1 MCALD
6 KLTFDAHNGSVDVFK
21 AVSSET
27 GGIIRHK
34 TWATSS
40 SLCNRLYGEGSWSL
54 STSSQLTNPS
64 TLSEASLPHLLLSNR
79 SPAHPWRYFLSLQAS
94 WIRRADKGKKTN
106 LPGCRTALL
115 PRRQPHRNTS
125 SQLPT
130 PAPQLSSSGHSR
142 IQKTSNHRTPCAI
155 LQLDWRIRVSSSFRS
170 IARYAE
176 SWELS
181 ETIAIIEMM
190 SSGMIKKKFQ

>member
-1 MCALD
+1 MD
-6 KLTFDAHNGSVDVFK
+6 PWMFWKLCRLRLETYEDSKLELLHLHSAIAFTEKAHDPCQLLHNWQIHRRFLK
-21 AVSSET
+21 LHYRICFYQ
-27 GGIIRHK
+27 IIRQHILG
-34 TWATSS
+34 ATSFPF
-40 SLCNRLYGEGSWSL
+40 RLLEFGEH
-54 STSSQLTNPS
+54 TREKNT
-64 TLSEASLPHLLLSNR
+64 
-79 SPAHPWRYFLSLQAS
+79 
-94 WIRRADKGKKTN
+94 D

-130 PAPQLSSSGHSR
+130 PAPHLSSSGLSR
-142 IQKTSNHRTPCAI
+142 IHKTSNHRTPCAI

-181 ETIAIIEMM
+181 QTIAIIEMM

>member
-1 MCALD
+1 MD
-6 KLTFDAHNGSVDVFK
+6 KLKFDALNGSVDVLK

-27 GGIIRHK
+27 GDIRRHK

-64 TLSEASLPHLLLSNR
+64 TLSEASSPHLLLSI
-79 SPAHPWRYFLSLQAS
+79 
-94 WIRRADKGKKTN
+94 IRQHILGATSFPFRLLEFGEHTREKNTD

-115 PRRQPHRNTS
+115 PRRQPRRNTS

-130 PAPQLSSSGHSR
+130 PAPHLSSSGLSR
-142 IQKTSNHRTPCAI
+142 IHKTSNHRTPCAI
-155 LQLDWRIRVSSSFRS
+155 LQLNWRIRVSSSFRS

-176 SWELS
+176 SWEPS
-181 ETIAIIEMM
+181 QTIAIIEMM